1 MLCSLDGYPEKKG
14 TGMNEMWCAMC
25 SLDGYPEKKGTGVEE
40 DDYVVWGLTDCTCPK
55 TNWLVEFNNN
65 VDAEKNLYPI
75 KDNSR

>member
-1 MLCSLDGYPEKKG
+1 MLCSLDGYPE
-14 TGMNEMWCAMC
+14 MN
-25 SLDGYPEKKGTGVEE
+25 GTGVEE
-40 DDYVVWGLTDCTCPK
+40 DDYVLWGVDGLHMPK